1 MNGRVSYCW
10 VCELKLE
17 FVFDVRE
24 GNLCVVLSQFNPL
37 TLLWVFVLCTAPH
50 PSEQKAWYH
59 LIACRVVR
67 LTALKL
73 SCWLPYS
80 WANQCCPV
88 HITHYSTLAT
98 TAPVLHNRSREWFS
112 QQASGPLQSS
122 LYISRPDQAE
132 RMGNFIR
139 DRLTSPQ
146 CIVLTTL
153 NGQQPNRIDFYIQ
166 GDHLLDAGEVS
177 QEDFSILL
185 SLDSSDGETFP
196 KKVFS

>member
-1 MNGRVSYCW
+1 MFYALHRVHHSRRPGTIW
-10 VCELKLE
+10 LHV
-17 FVFDVRE
+17 
-24 GNLCVVLSQFNPL
+24 GLSDW
-37 TLLWVFVLCTAPH
+37 LLRSCQAECL
-50 PSEQKAWYH
+50 SH
-59 LIACRVVR
+59 LYLCRVVR

-88 HITHYSTLAT
+88 HMTHYSTLTT

-112 QQASGPLQSS
+112 QQASGPLQSF

-132 RMGNFIR
+132 RMGNFIPKR
-139 DRLTSPQ
+139 QTDLSTMHSNNNP
-146 CIVLTTL
+146 

-166 GDHLLDAGEVS
+166 DDHLLDPGEVS
-177 QEDFSILL
+177 QENFSILL